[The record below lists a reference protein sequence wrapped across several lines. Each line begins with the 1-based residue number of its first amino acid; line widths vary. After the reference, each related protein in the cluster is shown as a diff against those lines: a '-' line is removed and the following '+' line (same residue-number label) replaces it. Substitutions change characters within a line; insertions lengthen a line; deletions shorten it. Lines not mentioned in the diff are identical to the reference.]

1 MNIDLT
7 ELITN
12 RSESIVIRK
21 SFELDSTMFENS
33 SIRELK
39 NTYLS
44 LDIVKLCDNSYE
56 IEGTITGTMILPDDI
71 TLEDVEYNFES
82 NIKEKFSDKKNLEN
96 NLEIIQNRLDIT
108 EFLWQNILVEIPPKV
123 KSDET
128 KDLELEGEG
137 WRLVTEENLR
147 ESNNSPLS
155 ELSKLLDSRK
165 E

>member
-12 RSESIVIRK
+12 RLERIVIRK
-21 SFELDSTMFENS
+21 SFKLDSAMFKNS
-33 SIRELK
+33 SIRDLK

-44 LDIVKLCDNSYE
+44 LDIIKLCDNSYE
-56 IEGTITGTMILPDDI
+56 LEGTITGTMILPDDI
-71 TLEDVEYNFES
+71 TLEDVEYNFIS
-82 NIKEKFSDKKNLEN
+82 NIKEKFSDEKNLEKTK
-96 NLEIIQNRLDIT
+96 EIIQNRLDIT
-108 EFLWQNILVEIPPKV
+108 EFLWQNILVEIPTKV
-123 KSDET
+123 KSDKT

>member
-21 SFELDSTMFENS
+21 SFELDSTMFKNS

-82 NIKEKFSDKKNLEN
+82 NIKEKFCDKKNLEN